1 MLAASGKLLSL
12 VRILKQVDGR
22 LKKLVKHI
30 IKLLSA
36 LKHHTLTLRNHQLIL
51 SSTFLAIRDFYFQF
65 YAESWSV
72 YTWPLLQYHLSPGIL
87 YKHKSINTF
96 EGSIIIMS
104 TLMDMTVEI
113 GQVEPE
119 PEEPGDVEPE
129 PAPEPGQAKETE
141 DDSQ

>member
-1 MLAASGKLLSL
+1 MASFT
-12 VRILKQVDGR
+12 V
-22 LKKLVKHI
+22 
-30 IKLLSA
+30 
-36 LKHHTLTLRNHQLIL
+36 
-51 SSTFLAIRDFYFQF
+51 SSI
-65 YAESWSV
+65 SWNV
-72 YTWPLLQYHLSPGIL
+72 IL
-87 YKHKSINTF
+87 YEHKSINTF

-141 DDSQ
+141 DD